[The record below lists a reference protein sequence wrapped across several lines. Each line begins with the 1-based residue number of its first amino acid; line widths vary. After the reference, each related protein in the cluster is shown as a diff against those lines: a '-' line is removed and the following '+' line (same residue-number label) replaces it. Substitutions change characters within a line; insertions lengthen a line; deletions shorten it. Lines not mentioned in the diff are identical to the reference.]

1 VIAGDCHQCLWLTIG
16 IRVRSR
22 TWWEDGFKISDG
34 GVIMIVSRSF
44 IVERV
49 VEKVASVGPMNYPI
63 LMKTNY
69 NQ

>member
-1 VIAGDCHQCLWLTIG
+1 
-16 IRVRSR
+16 
-22 TWWEDGFKISDG
+22 
-34 GVIMIVSRSF
+34 MIVSRSF